1 MKQERE
7 IAITEVYLD
16 QQNALQA
23 DLPRASVAPDVYDV
37 IGVVCAVAGFLL
49 LAFAYWRAL

>member
-1 MKQERE
+1 MKQERA
-7 IAITEVYLD
+7 IALTEVYLD
-16 QQNALQA
+16 QQNALQGA
-23 DLPRASVAPDVYDV
+23 QPRASVRPDVYDV